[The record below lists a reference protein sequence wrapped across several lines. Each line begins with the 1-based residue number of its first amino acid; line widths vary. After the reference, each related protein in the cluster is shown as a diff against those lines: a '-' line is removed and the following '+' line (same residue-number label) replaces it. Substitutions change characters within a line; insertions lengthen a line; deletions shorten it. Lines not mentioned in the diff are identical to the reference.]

1 MYRSFIRSA
10 LFVPASRPERVP
22 KALASGADVVIIDL
36 EDGVAKDGKGQ
47 ARQALDEALTHYLDG
62 NVPIAVR
69 INAPE
74 SEECDA
80 DLALCARHP
89 GIAALVVPKTE
100 SGGALRAV
108 LSRCERPIWA
118 QIESARGLS
127 RIEEIASSKGVER
140 LSFGPLDLALDLG
153 VTLDTSGGEAVLD
166 QARYA
171 LIMQSRLAGLDSPLA
186 GTLPTI
192 DDKTAIAATARRS
205 RDMGFGGMLCIHPA
219 QLGPVHEVFAPT
231 VAELDWARR
240 VVELAARSEAVFQID
255 GKMVDAPVIELARRM
270 LASDE

>member
-10 LFVPASRPERVP
+10 LFVPASRPERIP

-36 EDGVAKDGKGQ
+36 EDAVPAADKAH
-47 ARQALDEALTHYLDG
+47 ARQALDEALAVHLDAG
-62 NVPIAVR
+62 VPIAVR

-74 SEECDA
+74 SSECDA
-80 DLALCARHP
+80 DLALCARYP
-89 GIAALVVPKTE
+89 ALAALVVPKTE
-100 SGGALRAV
+100 SVGALRAV

-118 QIESARGLS
+118 QIESARGLA
-127 RIEEIASSKGVER
+127 RVGEIASAKGVER

-153 VTLDTSGGEAVLD
+153 VTLDTPGGDAFLD
-166 QARYA
+166 HARYE
-171 LIMQSRLAGLDSPLA
+171 LVLQSRLAGLDSPLA
-186 GTLPTI
+186 GTVATL
-192 DDKTAIAATARRS
+192 DDMAAIEASARRS

-231 VAELDWARR
+231 AEELDWARR
-240 VVELAARSEAVFQID
+240 VVECAAHGDAVFKVD

-270 LASDE
+270 LISAE